1 MKKFACTLLFC
12 FAITSVLN
20 AQNIN
25 NIADSILHG
34 RRGLVHD
41 TNVVGGVVGI
51 YYKGETHYYTYGY
64 TAKDKEKKVD
74 NATLFEIGSNTKVF
88 TALLLANE
96 MEKRKVDA
104 NSYIDKYVDV
114 NKNISNRVHLV
125 DLATHTSGLPTLHD
139 SASMVEITQL
149 DSTCPYCV
157 VDNKYILSLAKKTD
171 KLNEYGSF
179 EYSNYGFAL
188 LGNILTTMNHS
199 SYDKLIKTNI
209 FQPLHMNNSSA
220 AMDTNDARMA
230 QGYEEGERQPY
241 MMLTGLAPAGIIK
254 SDVQDMLSFIKHE
267 MGVNHSALD
276 KAIQLSQQTWYSNAE
291 LAMGLGWF
299 KAVEYG
305 DTVYMMRGDT
315 YGFSSLMAFDKQQ
328 QLGIVVMLNCK
339 SGAPQSI
346 FSYVMKQT
354 AGQAPQYALKFEKPS
369 IKLDSNILSRYVGD
383 YKIMEG
389 LSIKVFTENNELYIQ
404 LTGQQKGKADAVSEN
419 IFVERDVKA
428 EFEFVKNDKGNISKL
443 ILRQNGREIPA
454 IRNN

>member
-1 MKKFACTLLFC
+1 MKKLICTLLFC
-12 FAITSVLN
+12 LAITSVLN

-41 TNVVGGVVGI
+41 TNIVGGVVGI
-51 YYKGETHYYTYGY
+51 YYKGETHYYTYGH
-64 TAKDKEKKVD
+64 TAKDKQKKVD

-96 MEKRKVDA
+96 IEHGRA
-104 NSYIDKYVDV
+104 NADNYIDKYIDV
-114 NKNISNRVHLV
+114 NKNISNKVRLV

-139 SASMVEITQL
+139 SASMAEITQL

-171 KLNEYGSF
+171 KLNDYGSF

-188 LGNILTTMNHS
+188 LGNILTAMNHS
-199 SYDKLIKTNI
+199 SYEKLIKKNV
-209 FQPLHMNNSSA
+209 FQPLHMNNTSA
-220 AMDTNDARMA
+220 GMDTNDTRMA
-230 QGYEEGERQPY
+230 RGYEEGERVPY

-254 SDVQDMLSFIKHE
+254 SDVQDMLSFIKYE
-267 MGVNHSALD
+267 MGVDHSILD
-276 KAIQLSQQTWYSNAE
+276 KAMKLSQQTWYSNPE

-328 QLGIVVMLNCK
+328 QLGIVILLNCK

-354 AGQAPQYALKFEKPS
+354 AGQAPKYASKFEKPT
-369 IKLDSNILSRYVGD
+369 IKLDTTVLNQYVGD

-389 LSIKVFTENNELYIQ
+389 LSIN
-404 LTGQQKGKADAVSEN
+404 VST
-419 IFVERDVKA
+419 
-428 EFEFVKNDKGNISKL
+428 
-443 ILRQNGREIPA
+443 
-454 IRNN
+454 